1 MHEEQPLR
9 AARILSRKI
18 NVRSFDEIKRLEE
31 KEALKKK
38 KKLEEEGGVD
48 AMMMDEDEKKRL
60 RRLKKRRRR
69 RKRARGATR
78 ERRVRGNR
86 SERSGFTDL
95 AFELSQLDG
104 AILRTREGLLGT
116 VSMLQGDFRVRVGEG
131 G

>member
-1 MHEEQPLR
+1 M
-9 AARILSRKI
+9 
-18 NVRSFDEIKRLEE
+18 EE
-31 KEALKKK
+31 KKKK

-48 AMMMDEDEKKRL
+48 AMMMDEDEKKRFEEVEKEE
-60 RRLKKRRRR
+60 KKE
-69 RKRARGATR
+69 KESAVQHAKGNG
-78 ERRVRGNR
+78 ENR